1 MKRYDLTGQTF
12 NHLTVLELSEKT
24 DDAGARMWK
33 CRCDCGN
40 ITYTSSN
47 KLISGGKKSCGCI
60 KKGYIPPD
68 QLPAPRFAPFTDCV
82 SYRTNINIG
91 CFALNERLCENT
103 GKCSFYKQ
111 RIGKSI

>member
-24 DDAGARMWK
+24 GAAGTRMWK

-47 KLISGGKKSCGCI
+47 RLISGDKKSCGCENP
-60 KKGYIPPD
+60 Y
-68 QLPAPRFAPFTDCV
+68 APKRRPKPEYAPFTDCV
-82 SYRTNINIG
+82 SYRADYPRG
-91 CFALNERLCENT
+91 CAALIERLCET
-103 GKCSFYKQ
+103 RGKCGFYKP
-111 RIGKSI
+111 KSEKSL

>member
-1 MKRYDLTGQTF
+1 MKRIDLTGKTF

-47 KLISGGKKSCGCI
+47 KLISGKKKSCGCM
-60 KKGYIPPD
+60 KKRRAEHGK
-68 QLPAPRFAPFTDCV
+68 PFTDCV
-82 SYRTNINIG
+82 SYRPSIKKG
-91 CFALNERLCENT
+91 CIALTERLCESK
-103 GKCSFYKQ
+103 GECKFYKQ
-111 RIGKSI
+111 KNAMEL

>member
-1 MKRYDLTGQTF
+1 MKRIDLTGQTF
-12 NHLTVLELSEKT
+12 NHLTVLELSNEC
-24 DDAGARMWK
+24 DQAGARMWK

-47 KLISGGKKSCGCI
+47 KLISGGKK
-60 KKGYIPPD
+60 GYIPPD

-82 SYRTNINIG
+82 SYRHNINTG

-111 RIGKSI
+111 RIGKAL